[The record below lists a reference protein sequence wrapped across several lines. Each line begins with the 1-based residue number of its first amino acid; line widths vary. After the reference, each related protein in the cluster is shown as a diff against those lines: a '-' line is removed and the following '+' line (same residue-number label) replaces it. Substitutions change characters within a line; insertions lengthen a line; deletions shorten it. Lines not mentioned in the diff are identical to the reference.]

1 MHGLTPSAVIA
12 LVIDLALVAVA
23 RSIGHGFDGSH
34 VGVGRGGKVL
44 EEGSGGPQ
52 ATQLADVALLDPHL
66 LHQSV
71 ERLQRTERS
80 GGGRGPGFAVR
91 KRRWSFANDDG
102 SDDLDSWDLHADD
115 QMGPDSW
122 RRDARRHQFGD
133 GGCTAATAGVS
144 MAVFDSETHSAAL
157 EEGRAGR
164 VHVYLSQPAEVLAT
178 NALTSAHAAS
188 SAASSKAAPVP
199 VHEAIPPSTP
209 LDTPLRP
216 AALYGGDGAAAHAA
230 AAAAVDTMAVEA
242 RELPLQTPVAE
253 PEGLQV
259 KEPIRAEAIHGAT
272 EAVWG
277 AAAEEVEAAVEKV
290 EAAAEEVEA
299 AVDVAEAAAEAA
311 AEVAERHTTSTI
323 LREVASLKQQA
334 RSAARTEEWGEAF
347 EAYREACELL
357 KACVLTKVEES
368 SGGEGGEQVDE
379 EATERRRAMA
389 TQVQAC
395 RLNGALCALEL
406 EKWVEAISLCTEV
419 LKANPRCAKAH
430 YRRGLA
436 LEAEGK
442 LEAAMWDL
450 ERAAA
455 LQPSR
460 TLFTSAVSAIRKRA
474 DSRPPLGDGS
484 SGGLDSFMSQVIG
497 GVGAGS
503 RGGPTADGG
512 PNMGSL
518 LGGLGGDCG
527 PDVLLGLL
535 SGMGGAP
542 GDEGSSLTGDND
554 LSPLEAMLKSP
565 LLRQSGIGGKGSA
578 QAMGM
583 LAKVLALRRQM
594 KRVWRH
600 LKPWLPLLFWLALL
614 LPLILTFKQRV
625 RVRVHMCM
633 PDDSHSIYRPY
644 RSLPIT
650 HQLPLTAI
658 ACHLS

>member
-1 MHGLTPSAVIA
+1 
-12 LVIDLALVAVA
+12 
-23 RSIGHGFDGSH
+23 
-34 VGVGRGGKVL
+34 
-44 EEGSGGPQ
+44 
-52 ATQLADVALLDPHL
+52 
-66 LHQSV
+66 
-71 ERLQRTERS
+71 
-80 GGGRGPGFAVR
+80 
-91 KRRWSFANDDG
+91 
-102 SDDLDSWDLHADD
+102 
-115 QMGPDSW
+115 
-122 RRDARRHQFGD
+122 
-133 GGCTAATAGVS
+133 
-144 MAVFDSETHSAAL
+144 
-157 EEGRAGR
+157 
-164 VHVYLSQPAEVLAT
+164 
-178 NALTSAHAAS
+178 
-188 SAASSKAAPVP
+188 
-199 VHEAIPPSTP
+199 
-209 LDTPLRP
+209 
-216 AALYGGDGAAAHAA
+216 
-230 AAAAVDTMAVEA
+230 
-242 RELPLQTPVAE
+242 
-253 PEGLQV
+253 
-259 KEPIRAEAIHGAT
+259 
-272 EAVWG
+272 
-277 AAAEEVEAAVEKV
+277 V

-299 AVDVAEAAAEAA
+299 AAEEAEAAAEAA
-311 AEVAERHTTSTI
+311 AEVAERHTTSAI
-323 LREVASLKQQA
+323 LREVASLKQRA
-334 RSAARTEEWGEAF
+334 RSAARAEQWGEAF
-347 EAYREACELL
+347 EAYREACGLL
-357 KACVLTKVEES
+357 EACVLTEVEES
-368 SGGEGGEQVDE
+368 RGGEGGEQVDE
-379 EATERRRAMA
+379 EATEQRRAIA
-389 TQVQAC
+389 TQLQAC
-395 RLNGALCALEL
+395 RLNSALCALEL
-406 EKWVEAISLCTEV
+406 ERWIEAVSLCTEV

-614 LPLILTFKQRV
+614 LPLILTFKQR
-625 RVRVHMCM
+625 
-633 PDDSHSIYRPY
+633 
-644 RSLPIT
+644 L
-650 HQLPLTAI
+650 LA
-658 ACHLS
+658 LSPSKGSTSAFGQTG